1 MSTAPSSPTD
11 SNSQIIAEF
20 RANGGQVGGNFA
32 GAPLLLLH
40 TIGARSGHERINP
53 VMYQD
58 LGNGRV
64 AVFASN
70 AGADVHPAWYYNLVA
85 NPDVTAE
92 IGQTPRPFR
101 ARAATK
107 AERTPIWE
115 HQRASYPG
123 FADYETRT
131 EREIPVVI
139 LDPAWENG
147 ERVSAPTV

>member
-1 MSTAPSSPTD
+1 MSTTPNTPAD
-11 SNSQIIAEF
+11 FNSQIIAEF

-40 TIGARSGHERINP
+40 TIGARSGNERISP
-53 VMYQD
+53 TMYQD
-58 LGNGRV
+58 LGNGSI

-70 AGADVHPAWYYNLVA
+70 AGADAHPAWYHNVVA

-92 IGQTPRPFR
+92 IGDATRAFR
-101 ARAATK
+101 ARTATS

-115 HQRASYPG
+115 RQKASYPG
-123 FADYETRT
+123 FADYETST

-139 LDPAWENG
+139 LDPA
-147 ERVSAPTV
+147 

>member
-1 MSTAPSSPTD
+1 M
-11 SNSQIIAEF
+11 
-20 RANGGQVGGNFA
+20 
-32 GAPLLLLH
+32 
-40 TIGARSGHERINP
+40 
-53 VMYQD
+53 MYQD
-58 LGNGRV
+58 LGNGSV

-101 ARAATK
+101 ARAAAK

-115 HQRASYPG
+115 RQKASYLG

-139 LDPAWENG
+139 LDPACENG